1 MEGHLQNSPKQGY
14 PAYREDENIEK
25 CVLGLGTTLVATI
38 EEAKHRISQIE
49 HIFFPTFHLKSGNLQ
64 NFFPEGKKA
73 RENVCKEKENHLI
86 LRIERLQ
93 RKKQQAFEENQS
105 LKLEWD
111 HGNKVSDTSEAPCDT
126 AEVNNICFN
135 GSLGDV
141 KEANLIQSPSCD
153 SPTSS
158 FLIES
163 NSPSNVK
170 FATFAGT
177 KWAASCSR
185 DTWSS
190 QCLVEK
196 VDELEHELRGKKQ
209 KVADGKELAQ
219 NFVKKIDW
227 LLSETSDNLH
237 LLREYIKDKEL
248 LVSKLECLE
257 DKKLVESNRSCR
269 RSVVRLR
276 RESNYKT
283 IYLNKL
289 IWLTLKCQS
298 TKRSWSSVRGASC
311 GNYNWFRREK

>member
-1 MEGHLQNSPKQGY
+1 MCSTFNLTNNKHVCSHGIQSVPRRVRVRIVHNRNDEEDAKEEFFSIVTVAEIPPEGLK
-14 PAYREDENIEK
+14 
-25 CVLGLGTTLVATI
+25 GLGTIIKLVDSKRRFRKKTHEVKEGRQLRAQLQQ
-38 EEAKHRISQIE
+38 QIVWNDTE
-49 HIFFPTFHLKSGNLQ
+49 MSKNKQHLK
-64 NFFPEGKKA
+64 EY
-73 RENVCKEKENHLI
+73 E
-86 LRIERLQ
+86 
-93 RKKQQAFEENQS
+93 EENNLLMYKIIGIK
-105 LKLEWD
+105 LKNNELMVNHGGKSGEVAEGRDSITSPD

-135 GSLGDV
+135 GSLEDV

-190 QCLVEK
+190 QCPVEK
-196 VDELEHELRGKKQ
+196 VDKLEHELRGKKQ

-219 NFVKKIDW
+219 NLVKKIDW

-237 LLREYIKDKEL
+237 LLRENIKDKEL
-248 LVSKLECLE
+248 LVSKSECLE
-257 DKKLVESNRSCR
+257 DKKLPPRKIVDH
-269 RSVVRLR
+269 L
-276 RESNYKT
+276 
-283 IYLNKL
+283 L
-289 IWLTLKCQS
+289 
-298 TKRSWSSVRGASC
+298 G
-311 GNYNWFRREK
+311 